1 MPDFAVRNGILRSLS
16 NCLLAA
22 VFAFPVF
29 AFPVLAQQKI
39 EPSPLSPYLDPTPTI
54 TRVFTTAGEFTDT
67 LKPQSVASYS
77 ISLNA
82 GDVASLRLLQTT
94 GEVGALWLDP
104 ARQPH
109 SIRRNDSGRNSAIPF
124 TLIAAGSQEIRVRC
138 LSTSTDCTLTL
149 SAQTPR
155 PASASDTTR
164 GNAEDELA
172 EGDQLRRKATA
183 ESRAAASPVLDQ
195 ALASAKEIQDGPLI
209 RRALYLKARLAYETR
224 QFAQARD
231 LMLQAVAMPESPD
244 DIAGTAVCWKMLG
257 YSYAS
262 MGELDRGLS
271 SYAEA
276 RKFYARNKDA
286 LNQEILNENSARAHR
301 ILGENGLA
309 LEELTAALEEARS
322 IHDERGLVASLE
334 ELGNIHLSRGDLQEA
349 LDAYR
354 QAIQSPEIEKNPTT
368 HAHVLNGLGNIYTE
382 LGEYAWAQ
390 AAFDQSVALWRQIKD
405 PMGEAYALDG
415 EAFLAYSQADYPQ
428 SFKMHLAALDL
439 LTGTDLERER
449 ASILEELGESYEAA
463 GQKSNAVEA
472 LSKALALAQKLNLR
486 SIEAACLRSLGEI
499 ALAAGDTDA
508 AQKQFEQSDKLD
520 ATTLDKREQA
530 HLMADR
536 ARLER
541 MLGHLE
547 QARTDI
553 ESAVS
558 TIESSRT
565 GIRSAES
572 RTSYF
577 DNQRDYYDFYIS
589 LLMQMDRLHPGQ
601 SYAASAFNISER
613 ARARSLLD
621 TLHESGV
628 ETDRGVAPA
637 FIGREREL
645 SNQIEAK
652 LQQLTD
658 AEEKDAPAI
667 RTQLLSLGG
676 EYDAV
681 ENEIRSQ
688 GSGYGALVRGKTIFA
703 GDLGQH
709 LLDPNAVLLE
719 YWLGEK
725 ESYLWAITS
734 TSTTTY
740 RLPSLSALQTQSSA
754 LYAALTARNT
764 AVPNETAE
772 TRQLRIQ
779 KAEQASE
786 RDGIALERL
795 LLQPGAQTLHQHTS
809 VVIVAEGPLSSLPF
823 QALPF
828 DGKPL
833 IETHQVVYL
842 PSASLLPELRRN
854 QNRSPHPVLAVFADP
869 VFSPDDPRVDKALE
883 KGLDNSART
892 PASPINSDA
901 LTRSSSDLGLDQFP
915 RLSYSREEAQAIGQ
929 LLPERDRKI
938 ALDFDANRD
947 AVLNTDWSRYTIV
960 HFSTHALVDDV
971 HPDLSGIVLSLMNP
985 SGQQIDGF
993 LRVHDI
999 YKLHMPADLVVLSAC
1014 RTALGKKTRGEGVI
1028 GLSRAFSYAG
1038 SHKVLATLWNV
1049 NDRAT
1054 AALMENFYEG
1064 LLKQG
1069 LSPAAALARAQ
1080 RTLAHSKNW
1089 HSPYF
1094 WAPFIL
1100 LGDWQQ

>member
-1 MPDFAVRNGILRSLS
+1 VLLPDFGVRNGTLRSLS

-22 VFAFPVF
+22 VFLFAASAF
-29 AFPVLAQQKI
+29 AQQKA
-39 EPSPLSPYLDPTPTI
+39 ELTPYLEPTPTI
-54 TRVFTTAGEFTDT
+54 MRVFTTASEFTDT

-77 ISLNA
+77 IALSA
-82 GDVASLRLLQTT
+82 GDVGSLRLVQKA
-94 GEVGALWLDP
+94 GEVGALWLG
-104 ARQPH
+104 H
-109 SIRRNDSGRNSAIPF
+109 SIRRNDAGRNSAIPL
-124 TLIAAGSQEIRVRC
+124 TLIAAGPQEIRVRC
-138 LSTSTDCTLTL
+138 LSTSIDCMLTI
-149 SAQTPR
+149 SAQAPR

-164 GNAEDELA
+164 MNAEEELA
-172 EGDQLRRKATA
+172 EGDQLRRKATP
-183 ESRAAASPVLDQ
+183 ESRAAASPLLDK
-195 ALASAKEIQDGPLI
+195 ALASAKEIQDVPLT

-244 DIAGTAVCWKMLG
+244 DIAGTAVCWKVLG

-271 SYAEA
+271 AYAEA
-276 RKFYARNKDA
+276 RKFYARNNDA

-322 IHDERGLVASLE
+322 IHDERGLIASLE
-334 ELGNIHLSRGDLQEA
+334 ELGNIHLARGDLQDA

-368 HAHVLNGLGNIYTE
+368 QAHVLNGLGNVYTE
-382 LGEYAWAQ
+382 LGEYEWAQ

-449 ASILEELGESYEAA
+449 ASILQELGESYEAA
-463 GQKSNAVEA
+463 GQKTSAVEA
-472 LSKALALAQKLNLR
+472 LSKALALARKLNLR

-508 AQKQFEQSDKLD
+508 AQKQFEQSEKLD

-530 HLMADR
+530 LLMADR

-541 MLGHLE
+541 TLGHLE
-547 QARTDI
+547 EAHADI

-565 GIRSAES
+565 DIRSAES
-572 RTSYF
+572 RSSYF

-589 LLMQMDRLHPGQ
+589 LLMQMDQLHPGQ
-601 SYAASAFNISER
+601 GYAASAFNVSER

-637 FIGREREL
+637 LIGREREL

-667 RTQLLSLGG
+667 RTQLLSLEG
-676 EYDAV
+676 EYETV

-688 GSGYGALVRGKTIFA
+688 SSGYGALVRGKTLSA
-703 GDLGQH
+703 GYLGQH
-709 LLDPNAVLLE
+709 LLDSNAVLLE

-740 RLPSLSALQTQSSA
+740 RLPSFATLQTKSSDM
-754 LYAALTARNT
+754 YAALTARNT

-772 TRQLRIQ
+772 ARQLRIQ
-779 KAEQASE
+779 KADQASG
-786 RDGIALERL
+786 RNGIALARL
-795 LLQPGAQTLHQHTS
+795 LLQPVAQALHQHTS

-828 DGKPL
+828 DGRPL

-854 QNRSPHPVLAVFADP
+854 QSRSPHPVLAVFADP
-869 VFSPDDPRVDKALE
+869 VFSPNDPRVE
-883 KGLDNSART
+883 KGLDKTAHT
-892 PASPINSDA
+892 TASPVNNDA

-915 RLSYSREEAQAIGQ
+915 RLAYSREEAQAIGQ
-929 LLPERDRKI
+929 LLPAQDRRI

-947 AVLNTDWSRYTIV
+947 AVLDTDWSRYTIV

-971 HPDLSGIVLSLMNP
+971 HPELSGIVLSLMSP

-993 LRVHDI
+993 LRVRDI

-1054 AALMENFYEG
+1054 AALMANFYEG

-1069 LSPAAALARAQ
+1069 LCPAAALARAQ